1 VTAQE
6 TTPLAA
12 SGASPTPLLRQRDF
26 LALLAGET
34 ISQLGSQIT
43 LFAVPMTAVL
53 VLGAGGGEIGLLKT
67 LFTLPYF
74 LFPLVVGVVLDRR
87 PRRSAMLMAD
97 AGRALLVFAIPVLA
111 WNQALAM
118 PHLFVV
124 AFLGGTLSVVFDI
137 AYSAYVPSLVGRE
150 RLAEANSRLQTGYS
164 AAFLAGPG
172 VAGLLV
178 RAVGAAS
185 ALVFDAISYLVSF
198 FTIAALRF
206 QEPAPKLERSRPL
219 FEAWEGVKALY
230 RIVPIRRL
238 TLHAT
243 LFNGFFQLV
252 EVAFVVYALRDKQL
266 GPGLFGLV
274 VTIGG
279 IGGLC
284 GALGS
289 AWVARK
295 AGYGLAMFGAVLA
308 ETGIFFLLPAGH
320 GSTPVLVMLF
330 GATFLVGGAGTGV
343 ASVLAG
349 TIRQGFTPN
358 SLMARVSA
366 GYRMLTLGAIPAG
379 AALAGL
385 MVSLVGV
392 RNTLW
397 LAPFGLLASV
407 APIGLTS
414 FRRLRTL
421 PPADEVHPSSTPEA
435 RR

>member
-1 VTAQE
+1 
-6 TTPLAA
+6 
-12 SGASPTPLLRQRDF
+12 
-26 LALLAGET
+26 
-34 ISQLGSQIT
+34 
-43 LFAVPMTAVL
+43 
-53 VLGAGGGEIGLLKT
+53 
-67 LFTLPYF
+67 
-74 LFPLVVGVVLDRR
+74 
-87 PRRSAMLMAD
+87 MAY
-97 AGRALLVFAIPVLA
+97 
-111 WNQALAM
+111 
-118 PHLFVV
+118 LFVV
-124 AFLGGTLSVVFDI
+124 AFLGGTLSVIFDI

-172 VAGLLV
+172 AAGLLV
-178 RAVGAAS
+178 RAFGAAN
-185 ALVFDAISYLVSF
+185 ALVADALSYLVSF

-206 QEPAPKLERSRPL
+206 QEPPPKLEKSRPL
-219 FEAWEGVKALY
+219 AEALEGVKALY
-230 RIVPIRRL
+230 RIAPIRRL

-266 GPGLFGLV
+266 GPALFALV

-289 AWVARK
+289 AWIGRRL
-295 AGYGLAMFGAVLA
+295 GYGPAMFAAVLA
-308 ETGIFFLLPAGH
+308 ESGIYFALPAVH
-320 GSTPVLVMLF
+320 GSTSQLVWLF
-330 GATFLVGGAGTGV
+330 GSTFLIGGAGTGV

-358 SLMARVSA
+358 SLMARVGA

-385 MVSLVGV
+385 MVSLIGV

-414 FRRLRTL
+414 FRRMRTL
-421 PPADEVHPSSTPEA
+421 PSAEEVTEVTAH
-435 RR
+435 